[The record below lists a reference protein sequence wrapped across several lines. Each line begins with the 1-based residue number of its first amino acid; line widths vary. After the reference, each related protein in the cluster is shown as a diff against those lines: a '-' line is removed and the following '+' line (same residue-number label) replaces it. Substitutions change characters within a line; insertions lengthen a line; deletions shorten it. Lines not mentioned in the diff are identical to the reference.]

1 MPSIPKFKCK
11 IKIIKLI
18 ALFEYLVTVESSGA
32 YIKIL
37 NALEE
42 VNQRIF
48 NKDEKNL
55 TKEDF
60 HPLINIYRIYSEV
73 KPYDL
78 KLGKHIMDKMQEFYD
93 LQNEILDKNK
103 K

>member
-1 MPSIPKFKCK
+1 MFK

-42 VNQRIF
+42 VHQQIF
-48 NKDEKNL
+48 NKEERNL
-55 TKEDF
+55 KKDDF
-60 HPLINIYRIYSEV
+60 YPLNNIYRIYSEV

-78 KLGKHIMDKMQEFYD
+78 KLGKHIMNKMQEFYD

-103 K
+103 NSNT